1 MQPAIPYAL
10 LKEDIG
16 YSDTIL
22 KKKDIEYPE
31 TDGEPMA
38 ESDFQRKPLTYLV
51 ESLALHFQNQKQTYV
66 SGNLLIYYEK
76 KNPKASVAPDVFVV
90 FGVPKQDRRT
100 YKIWEEGKSPDIA
113 IEITSRTTRK
123 IDEKKKPKLYK
134 KLGVQEYFQ
143 YDPTGD
149 YLQPALRGRM
159 LNEKGR
165 YQKMRAERLKDGT
178 LSITSPLLELQLH
191 LQADRLRVFDPK
203 SQQYLLTYS
212 EEAKAL
218 QEEAKARQLAEKKVL
233 RVQKEKEWLQQ
244 EVELERQQKEL
255 VQEQAEQERQKKELA
270 QQQAEQAQQKAKQN
284 QQQAFL
290 AHQQKELAHKQ
301 VELERQKGESAQQ
314 LAKKMADKLRAMGIN
329 PDEIA

>member
-100 YKIWEEGKSPDIA
+100 YKIWEEGKSPDVA

-123 IDEKKKPKLYK
+123 TDEKKKPKLYR

-178 LSITSPLLELQLH
+178 LSITSPLLELQFH

-203 SQQYLLTYS
+203 SQEYLLTYS
-212 EEAKAL
+212 EEAKA
-218 QEEAKARQLAEKKVL
+218 RQLAEKNVL
-233 RVQKEKEWLQQ
+233 QVQKEKEWLQKEKEFAQ
-244 EVELERQQKEL
+244 QKAEQAQQQTELERQQK
-255 VQEQAEQERQKKELA
+255 
-270 QQQAEQAQQKAKQN
+270 
-284 QQQAFL
+284 
-290 AHQQKELAHKQ
+290 
-301 VELERQKGESAQQ
+301 ESAQQ
-314 LAKKMADKLRAMGIN
+314 LAKKMAEKLRAMGIN
-329 PDEIA
+329 PDEIR

>member
-10 LKEDIG
+10 LKEDVG
-16 YSDTIL
+16 YSDTRL

-100 YKIWEEGKSPDIA
+100 YKIWEEGKSPDVA

-123 IDEKKKPKLYK
+123 VDEKKKPKLYR
-134 KLGVQEYFQ
+134 KLGVREYFQ

-165 YQKMRAERLKDGT
+165 YQKMRAEKLTDGT
-178 LSITSPLLELQLH
+178 LSITSPLLGLQLH
-191 LQADRLRVFDPK
+191 LQENRLRVFDPK

-212 EEAKAL
+212 EEV
-218 QEEAKARQLAEKKVL
+218 KARQLAEKQVL
-233 RVQKEKEWLQQ
+233 RVQQEKEWVQQ
-244 EVELERQQKEL
+244 E
-255 VQEQAEQERQKKELA
+255 KELA
-270 QQQAEQAQQKAKQN
+270 QQQAEQERQQK
-284 QQQAFL
+284 
-290 AHQQKELAHKQ
+290 
-301 VELERQKGESAQQ
+301 ESAQQ
-314 LAKKMADKLRAMGIN
+314 LAKKMAEKLRAMGIN
-329 PDEIA
+329 PDDIMR

>member
-1 MQPAIPYAL
+1 MQPAIPYTL
-10 LKEDIG
+10 LKEDVG
-16 YSDTIL
+16 YSDTVL
-22 KKKDIEYPE
+22 KKEDIEYPE

-76 KNPKASVAPDVFVV
+76 CNLKASVAPDVFVV

-100 YKIWEEGKSPDIA
+100 YKIWAEGKSPDVA

-123 IDEKKKPKLYK
+123 VDEKKKPKLYR

-165 YQKMRAERLKDGT
+165 YKKMRAERLKDGT
-178 LSITSPLLELQLH
+178 LSITSPLLGLQLH
-191 LQADRLRVFDPK
+191 LQENRFRVFDPK

-212 EEAKAL
+212 EMV
-218 QEEAKARQLAEKKVL
+218 KARQLAAKQAL
-233 RVQKEKEWLQQ
+233 RVQQEKEWVQQ
-244 EVELERQQKEL
+244 EVELERQQKALAKKQLEL
-255 VQEQAEQERQKKELA
+255 E
-270 QQQAEQAQQKAKQN
+270 
-284 QQQAFL
+284 
-290 AHQQKELAHKQ
+290 HQQKELAKKQ
-301 VELERQKGESAQQ
+301 VELERQQKESAQQ
-314 LAKKMADKLRAMGIN
+314 LAKKMAEKLRAMGMN
-329 PDEIA
+329 PEEMMR

>member
-1 MQPAIPYAL
+1 MQPAIPYTL
-10 LKEDIG
+10 LKEDVG
-16 YSDTIL
+16 YSEL
-22 KKKDIEYPE
+22 KKEDIEYPE

-100 YKIWEEGKSPDIA
+100 YKIWEEGKSPDVV

-123 IDEKKKPKLYK
+123 IDEKKKPKLYR

-159 LNEKGR
+159 LNEKNR

-178 LSITSPLLELQLH
+178 LSITSHLLELQLH
-191 LQADRLRVFDPK
+191 LQADRLRLFDPK
-203 SQQYLLTYS
+203 SQQYLLTHS
-212 EEAKAL
+212 
-218 QEEAKARQLAEKKVL
+218 EEAKARQLAEKKVL
-233 RVQKEKEWLQQ
+233 RVQKEKEWVQQ
-244 EVELERQQKEL
+244 E
-255 VQEQAEQERQKKELA
+255 KELA
-270 QQQAEQAQQKAKQN
+270 QQQAEQERQQK
-284 QQQAFL
+284 
-290 AHQQKELAHKQ
+290 
-301 VELERQKGESAQQ
+301 ESAQQ
-314 LAKKMADKLRAMGIN
+314 LAKNMAEKLRAMGIN
-329 PDEIA
+329 PDEIMR